1 MEVDWQPLGRP
12 AVSGA
17 GGAALFEVEG
27 GLITAGR
34 LYLEDVEREWIDIE
48 QAVQSLSGRRLA
60 PSRRF
65 AR

>member
-1 MEVDWQPLGRP
+1 
-12 AVSGA
+12 
-17 GGAALFEVEG
+17 LFEVEG